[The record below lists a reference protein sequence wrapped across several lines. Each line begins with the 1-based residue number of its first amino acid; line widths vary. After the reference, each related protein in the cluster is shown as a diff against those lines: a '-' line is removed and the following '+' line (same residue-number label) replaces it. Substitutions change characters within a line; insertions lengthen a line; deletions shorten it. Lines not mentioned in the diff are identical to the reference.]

1 MYRSQFSVSCGVR
14 QGGILSP
21 LLLNIYIDDLIDILI
36 KSGYGCYVNNI
47 FFRCILYA
55 DDIVLLSTVSG
66 LQNMLIR
73 IELITKIQ
81 ADQTKVI
88 QKIAIRIIYTCT
100 NEMLYVSATFVADLP
115 TMSDRRDQLSRK
127 FFNSTLQPTSPLH
140 SLLPPPRDQL
150 PITAYEQPQNS
161 PVSPPEEKS
170 VSPFSRIP

>member
-47 FFRCILYA
+47 FFGCILYA

-73 IELITKIQ
+73 IELITKTQ

-88 QKIAIRIIYTCT
+88 QKRAIRIIYTCT
-100 NEMLYVSATFVADLP
+100 NEMLYVSATFVADLT
-115 TMSDRRDQLSRK
+115 TMSNRKDQLSRI
-127 FFNSTLQPTSPLH
+127 FFVNSTL
-140 SLLPPPRDQL
+140 
-150 PITAYEQPQNS
+150 
-161 PVSPPEEKS
+161 
-170 VSPFSRIP
+170 